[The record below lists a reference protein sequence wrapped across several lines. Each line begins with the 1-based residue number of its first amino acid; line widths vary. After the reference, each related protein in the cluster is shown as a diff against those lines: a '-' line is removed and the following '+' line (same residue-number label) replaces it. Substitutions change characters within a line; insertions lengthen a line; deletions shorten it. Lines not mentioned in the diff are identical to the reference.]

1 MSISNPEKFDYLK
14 VAAYDPTNT
23 KNHYMNVYPLTGCVD
38 QSTVHIKYSDNLDNN
53 IGFSVHDDG
62 SAGFKALGNKARIIA
77 GEQIFEISNFNTSV
91 SGIDSTSVSADQL
104 ANVNFKRVNQPRK
117 MVYTTSEGDK
127 KKENVSYLTLKQLL
141 NFFKHGVDMMG
152 FKFVVH
158 GWFPKRGIK
167 DVGHWN
173 GKELLT
179 KIKDTW
185 PGTVIIGWG
194 HEIHFYGFQK
204 TRGKNGELVNVRDID
219 TGQRFDNMYDT
230 KDINVD
236 SSITRM
242 CNAIEVKSATYQVKN
257 QTGGDDSDIVMQ
269 TRPYFANFLAVSEK
283 SIKNYGYYKADSI
296 LDNNFTNKAAAIAAA
311 REKMVTRPVV
321 SVKATVDHPGR
332 TEAQPIPGHKY
343 TVGVSNDDNVY
354 HVILR
359 GFDWYPFD
367 PMKGAILTLNSV
379 DPGILGNIRT
389 IVMHDLELSPTMTD
403 VKELTND
410 DSDDDGDDDDLSD
423 DDLSDDLDDDGDD
436 DDSDDDGD
444 DDDSDDGLDEVD
456 TDDTTDR
463 PDDAGNGDGTQPQN
477 GQQGSAQGF
486 FLPISDRGTN
496 AYISDHGNIGV
507 NKNNKKWMLRV
518 ADNDAMAQL
527 RDHKITPNDINQ
539 NHYVDRVM
547 MIDFDHGKWLHG
559 KNINL
564 NSSYQNSNFYFGHT
578 TLFGSGLI
586 ATQANQFT
594 FRANVP
600 NSDYQSDGT
609 MRHEVAYYDDN
620 GTGIFVDTRSG
631 VNPGHMARVNT
642 GPIYSTSRHELS
654 RLSTKKDVKKLD
666 EGKAINRIMQTDIGE
681 YRYNKEYDSEQN
693 YEASVIIDDVND
705 KPKWRTPNEF
715 KDKTGSYRNDSS
727 LLAYAVVVVKSLV
740 RNVSN
745 VFNKVKSLT
754 KRVNKLEAENQ
765 QLKQEIEDIKK
776 QLNN

>member
-1 MSISNPEKFDYLK
+1 MSISNPEEFDYLK

-23 KNHYMNVYPLTGCVD
+23 KNHYMNVYPLVGCVD
-38 QSTVHIKYSDNLDNN
+38 RSSVHIKYNDNSDYN
-53 IGFSVHDDG
+53 ISFSVHDDG

-91 SGIDSTSVSADQL
+91 SGIDSASVSADQL

-141 NFFKHGVDMMG
+141 NFFKHGIDMMG

-173 GKELLT
+173 GKQLLT
-179 KIKDTW
+179 KITDTW
-185 PGTVIIGWG
+185 PGTVIIGWS
-194 HEIHFYGFQK
+194 HEIHIYGFQK

-230 KDINVD
+230 KDIKVD
-236 SSITRM
+236 SSITQM

-257 QTGGDDSDIVMQ
+257 QTGGDDSDIVLQ

-283 SIKNYGYYKADSI
+283 SIKQYGCYKADSI

-311 REKMVTRPVV
+311 REKMVTRPVI
-321 SVKATVDHPGR
+321 SVKATVDHPGK
-332 TEAQPIPGHKY
+332 TEAQPIPGYKY

-367 PMKGAILTLNSV
+367 PQKGAILTLNSV
-379 DPGILGNIRT
+379 DPGILGNLRT
-389 IVMHDLELSPTMTD
+389 IVMHDLELSQTMTD
-403 VKELTND
+403 FKELTND
-410 DSDDDGDDDDLSD
+410 DSDNDSDDSDDLSD
-423 DDLSDDLDDDGDD
+423 DDLSDDLDDDSDD

-444 DDDSDDGLDEVD
+444 DDDSDDDGLDEED

-463 PDDAGNGDGTQPQN
+463 PDDNGNGDGTQPQN
-477 GQQGSAQGF
+477 GQQGSTQGF

-496 AYISDHGNIGV
+496 GYISDHANIVV

-518 ADNDAMAQL
+518 ADDDAMAQL
-527 RDHKITPNDINQ
+527 RDHKITPDSINK

-547 MIDFDHGKWLHG
+547 MIDYDHGKWLHG

-564 NSSYQNSNFYFGHT
+564 NSNYQNSNFYFGHT

-620 GTGIFVDTRSG
+620 GTGIFVDTRSR

-642 GPIYSTSRHELS
+642 GPLYATSTHNLS
-654 RLSTKKDVKKLD
+654 KLSTKENVKPLD
-666 EGKAINRIMQTDIGE
+666 ENKALNTIMDTDIAT
-681 YRYNKEYDSEQN
+681 YRYKKEYDDKQN
-693 YEASVIIDDVND
+693 SEASVIIDDVHDN
-705 KPKWRTPNEF
+705 PQWRTPEAF
-715 KDKTGSYRNDSS
+715 KDKTGSYRNDSA
-727 LLAYAVVVVKSLV
+727 LLAYTVKAVQALSHKVDKLTEE
-740 RNVSN
+740 
-745 VFNKVKSLT
+745 NK
-754 KRVNKLEAENQ
+754 KL
-765 QLKQEIEDIKK
+765 KK
-776 QLNN
+776 QLKSKS

>member
-1 MSISNPEKFDYLK
+1 MSISNPQKFDYLK
-14 VAAYDPTNT
+14 VAQYDPKNT
-23 KNHYMNVYPLTGCVD
+23 KNHYMNVYPLVDCVD
-38 QSTVHIKYSDNLDNN
+38 QVHIKYSDNSDYN
-53 IGFSVHDDG
+53 ISFSVHDDG

-91 SGIDSTSVSADQL
+91 SGIDSASVSADQL

-141 NFFKHGVDMMG
+141 NFFKHGIDMMG

-173 GKELLT
+173 GKQLLT
-179 KIKDTW
+179 KIIDTW
-185 PGTVIIGWG
+185 PGTVIIGWA

-204 TRGKNGELVNVRDID
+204 SRGKNGELVNVRDID
-219 TGQRFDNMYDT
+219 TGQRFDNMHDT
-230 KDINVD
+230 KDIKVER
-236 SSITRM
+236 SITQM

-257 QTGGDDSDIVMQ
+257 QTGGDDQDIVMQ

-283 SIKNYGYYKADSI
+283 SIKEYGYYMADSI

-321 SVKATVDHPGR
+321 SVTATVDHPGK
-332 TEAQPIPGHKY
+332 TEAQPIPGFKY
-343 TVGVSNDDNVY
+343 TVGVSNDNQVY

-367 PMKGAILTLNSV
+367 PMKGASLTLNSV

-436 DDSDDDGD
+436 DDSDDSDDDGD
-444 DDDSDDGLDEVD
+444 DEDSDDGLDEID

-463 PDDAGNGDGTQPQN
+463 PDDNGNGDGTQPQN

-496 AYISDHGNIGV
+496 AYISDHGNIVV
-507 NKNNKKWMLRV
+507 NKNNNKWLLRV
-518 ADNDAMAQL
+518 ADDDAMAQL
-527 RDHKITPNDINQ
+527 RDHKITPNSINQ

-547 MIDFDHGKWLHG
+547 MIDFNHGKWLHG

-564 NSSYQNSNFYFGHT
+564 NSNYQNSNFYFGHT

-620 GTGIFVDTRSG
+620 GTGIFVDTRHG
-631 VNPGHMARVNT
+631 VNPGSMARVNT
-642 GPIYSTSRHELS
+642 GPLYATSTHNLS
-654 RLSTKKDVKKLD
+654 KLSTKENVKPLD
-666 EGKAINRIMQTDIGE
+666 EDKALKTIMDTDIAT
-681 YRYNKEYDSEQN
+681 YRYKKEYDDKQN
-693 YEASVIIDDVND
+693 SEASVIIDDVHD
-705 KPKWRTPNEF
+705 KPQWKTPGVF
-715 KDKTGSYRNDSS
+715 KDKSGSYRNDSA
-727 LLAYAVVVVKSLV
+727 LLAYTVKAVQALSHKVDKLTEE
-740 RNVSN
+740 
-745 VFNKVKSLT
+745 NK
-754 KRVNKLEAENQ
+754 KL
-765 QLKQEIEDIKK
+765 KK
-776 QLNN
+776 QLNSKS

>member
-1 MSISNPEKFDYLK
+1 MSISNPESFDYLK
-14 VAAYDPTNT
+14 VAEYDPKNT
-23 KNHYMNVYPLTGCVD
+23 KNHYMNVYPLVGCVD
-38 QSTVHIKYSDNLDNN
+38 RSSVHIKYNDNSDYN
-53 IGFSVHDDG
+53 ISFSVHDDG
-62 SAGFKALGNKARIIA
+62 SAAFKALGNKARIIA

-91 SGIDSTSVSADQL
+91 SGIDSSSVSADQL

-117 MVYTTSEGDK
+117 MVYTTSEGHK

-141 NFFKHGVDMMG
+141 NFFKHGIDMMG

-230 KDINVD
+230 KDIKVER
-236 SSITRM
+236 SITQM

-283 SIKNYGYYKADSI
+283 SIKEYGYYMADSI

-321 SVKATVDHPGR
+321 SVTATVDHPGR
-332 TEAQPIPGHKY
+332 TEAQPIPGFKY

-359 GFDWYPFD
+359 GFDWYLFD
-367 PMKGAILTLNSV
+367 PMKGVSLTLNSV
-379 DPGILGNIRT
+379 DPGILGNLRT

-403 VKELTND
+403 FKELTND
-410 DSDDDGDDDDLSD
+410 DSGDDGDDSDDLSD
-423 DDLSDDLDDDGDD
+423 DDLDDDLD

-444 DDDSDDGLDEVD
+444 DDDSDDDGLDEEN

-463 PDDAGNGDGTQPQN
+463 PDDDGNGDGTQPQN

-496 AYISDHGNIGV
+496 AYISDHGNIVV
-507 NKNNKKWMLRV
+507 NKNNNKWLLRV
-518 ADNDAMAQL
+518 ADDDAMAQL
-527 RDHKITPNDINQ
+527 RDHKITPDSINQ
-539 NHYVDRVM
+539 NHYVDRLM
-547 MIDFDHGKWLHG
+547 MIDYNHGSWLHG
-559 KNINL
+559 KHKNL
-564 NSSYQNSNFYFGHT
+564 NSNYQNADFYFSHAGLT
-578 TLFGSGLI
+578 GSGMWW
-586 ATQANQFT
+586 TQAGQFT
-594 FRANVP
+594 FRAKVA
-600 NSDYQSDGT
+600 NSDYNEDGT
-609 MRHEVAYYDDN
+609 IHHVVDSYNDDGVGLYDDTKTN
-620 GTGIFVDTRSG
+620 GK
-631 VNPGHMARVNT
+631 NPGHLARVNM
-642 GPIYSTSRHELS
+642 GPLYATSTHKLS
-654 RLSTKKDVKKLD
+654 KLSTKENVKPLD
-666 EGKAINRIMQTDIGE
+666 ETKALNTIMNTDIAT
-681 YRYNKEYDSEQN
+681 YRYKKAYDEKQN
-693 YEASVIIDDVND
+693 PEASVIIDDVHDN
-705 KPKWRTPNEF
+705 PQWRTPDVF
-715 KDKTGSYRNDSS
+715 KDKSGSYRNDAA
-727 LLAYAVVVVKSLV
+727 LLAYTVKAVQALSHKID
-740 RNVSN
+740 
-745 VFNKVKSLT
+745 KLT
-754 KRVNKLEAENQ
+754 EENNKL
-765 QLKQEIEDIKK
+765 KK
-776 QLNN
+776 QLKSKS

>member
-1 MSISNPEKFDYLK
+1 MSISNPDSFDYLK

-23 KNHYMNVYPLTGCVD
+23 KNHYMNVYPLVGCVEN
-38 QSTVHIKYSDNLDNN
+38 VHIKYHDNSDYN
-53 IGFSVHDDG
+53 ISFSVHDDG

-91 SGIDSTSVSADQL
+91 AGIDSSSISADQL
-104 ANVNFKRVNQPRK
+104 VNVNFKRVNQPRK

-173 GKELLT
+173 GKQLLT
-179 KIKDTW
+179 KITDTW

-194 HEIHFYGFQK
+194 HEIHIYGFQK

-230 KDINVD
+230 KDIKVER
-236 SSITRM
+236 SITQM

-257 QTGGDDSDIVMQ
+257 QTGGDDQDIVMQ
-269 TRPYFANFLAVSEK
+269 TRPYFADFLAVSEK
-283 SIKNYGYYKADSI
+283 SIKTYGYYMADSI

-321 SVKATVDHPGR
+321 SVTATVDHPGR
-332 TEAQPIPGHKY
+332 TEAQPIPGFKY
-343 TVGVSNDDNVY
+343 TIGVSNDHNVY

-367 PMKGAILTLNSV
+367 PMKGASLTLNSV
-379 DPGILGNIRT
+379 DPGILGNLRT

-403 VKELTND
+403 FKELTND
-410 DSDDDGDDDDLSD
+410 GSDDDSDDSDDLSD
-423 DDLSDDLDDDGDD
+423 DDLSDDLDDDSDDDDSDDDDSDD
-436 DDSDDDGD
+436 DDSDDDG
-444 DDDSDDGLDEVD
+444 LDEED

-463 PDDAGNGDGTQPQN
+463 PDDDGNGDGTQPQN

-486 FLPISDRGTN
+486 FLPVSDRGTN
-496 AYISDHGNIGV
+496 AYISDHGNIVV
-507 NKNNKKWMLRV
+507 NKNNNKWLLRV

-527 RDHKITPNDINQ
+527 RDHKITPDSINQ

-547 MIDFDHGKWLHG
+547 MIDFNHGKWLHG

-564 NSSYQNSNFYFGHT
+564 NSNYQNSNFYFGHT

-620 GTGIFVDTRSG
+620 GTGIFVDTRSR

-642 GPIYSTSRHELS
+642 GPLYATSTHNLS
-654 RLSTKKDVKKLD
+654 KLSTKQDVKPLD
-666 EGKAINRIMQTDIGE
+666 EDKALKTIMDTDIAT
-681 YRYNKEYDSEQN
+681 YRYKKEYDDKQN
-693 YEASVIIDDVND
+693 PEASVIIDDVHD
-705 KPKWRTPNEF
+705 KPQWKTPDIF
-715 KDKTGSYRNDSS
+715 KDKSGSYRNDSA
-727 LLAYAVVVVKSLV
+727 LLAYTVKAVQALSH
-740 RNVSN
+740 
-745 VFNKVKSLT
+745 KVDKLT
-754 KRVNKLEAENQ
+754 EENNKL
-765 QLKQEIEDIKK
+765 KK
-776 QLNN
+776 QLKSKS

>member
-38 QSTVHIKYSDNLDNN
+38 RSNVHIKYSDNSDNN
-53 IGFSVHDDG
+53 ISFSVHDDG

-117 MVYTTSEGDK
+117 LVYTTSEGDK

-141 NFFKHGVDMMG
+141 NFFKHGIDMMG

-173 GKELLT
+173 GKQLLT
-179 KIKDTW
+179 KVIDTW

-236 SSITRM
+236 RSITQM

-367 PMKGAILTLNSV
+367 PMKGARLTLNSV

-389 IVMHDLELSPTMTD
+389 IFMHDLELSPTMTD

-423 DDLSDDLDDDGDD
+423 DDLSDDLDDDSDD

-496 AYISDHGNIGV
+496 AYISDHGNIVV

-527 RDHKITPNDINQ
+527 RDHKITPDSINQ
-539 NHYVDRVM
+539 NHYVDRLM
-547 MIDFDHGKWLHG
+547 MIDYDHGAWMHG
-559 KNINL
+559 KKTNL
-564 NSSYQNSNFYFGHT
+564 NSNYQNADFYFSHAGLT
-578 TLFGSGLI
+578 GSGMWW
-586 ATQANQFT
+586 TQAGQFT
-594 FRANVP
+594 FRAKVA
-600 NSDYQSDGT
+600 NSDYNDDGT
-609 MRHEVAYYDDN
+609 IHHVVDSYNDDGVGLYDDTKTNGKNPGHLARVNMGPLYATSTHKLSKLSTKENVKPLDETKAFNTIMDTDIATYRYKKEYDDN
-620 GTGIFVDTRSG
+620 
-631 VNPGHMARVNT
+631 
-642 GPIYSTSRHELS
+642 
-654 RLSTKKDVKKLD
+654 
-666 EGKAINRIMQTDIGE
+666 
-681 YRYNKEYDSEQN
+681 QN
-693 YEASVIIDDVND
+693 QEASVIIDDVHD
-705 KPKWRTPNEF
+705 KPQWKTPGVF
-715 KDKTGSYRNDSS
+715 KDKSGSYRNDSA
-727 LLAYAVVVVKSLV
+727 LLAYTVKAVQALSHKVDKLTEE
-740 RNVSN
+740 
-745 VFNKVKSLT
+745 NK
-754 KRVNKLEAENQ
+754 KL
-765 QLKQEIEDIKK
+765 KK
-776 QLNN
+776 QLESKS

>member
-14 VAAYDPTNT
+14 VAAYDPKNT
-23 KNHYMNVYPLTGCVD
+23 KNHYMKVYPLVDCVD
-38 QSTVHIKYSDNLDNN
+38 RSNVHIKYSDNLDYN
-53 IGFSVHDDG
+53 ISFSVHDDG

-91 SGIDSTSVSADQL
+91 SGIDSASVSADQL

-141 NFFKHGVDMMG
+141 NFFKHGIDMMG

-158 GWFPKRGIK
+158 GCFPKRGIK

-173 GKELLT
+173 GKQLLT
-179 KIKDTW
+179 KITDTW

-194 HEIHFYGFQK
+194 HEIHIYGFQK
-204 TRGKNGELVNVRDID
+204 SRGKNGELVNVRDID

-230 KDINVD
+230 KDIKVER
-236 SSITRM
+236 SITQM

-257 QTGGDDSDIVMQ
+257 KNGGDDSDIVMQ

-283 SIKNYGYYKADSI
+283 SIKEYGYYMADSI

-321 SVKATVDHPGR
+321 SVTATVDHPGK
-332 TEAQPIPGHKY
+332 TEAQPIPGYRY
-343 TVGVSNDDNVY
+343 TVGVSNDNNVY

-359 GFDWYPFD
+359 GFDWYPFN
-367 PMKGAILTLNSV
+367 PMKGASLTLNSV
-379 DPGILGNIRT
+379 DPGILGNLRT

-403 VKELTND
+403 FKELTND
-410 DSDDDGDDDDLSD
+410 DSGDDSDDSDDLSD
-423 DDLSDDLDDDGDD
+423 DDLSDDLDDDSDD

-496 AYISDHGNIGV
+496 AYISDHGNIIV
-507 NKNNKKWMLRV
+507 NKNNNKWLLRV

-547 MIDFDHGKWLHG
+547 MIDYDFGEWMHG
-559 KNINL
+559 KNKNL
-564 NSSYQNSNFYFGHT
+564 NSNYQNADFYFSHAGLT
-578 TLFGSGLI
+578 GSGMWW
-586 ATQANQFT
+586 TQAGQFT
-594 FRANVP
+594 FRAKVA
-600 NSDYQSDGT
+600 NSDYNDDGT
-609 MRHEVAYYDDN
+609 IHHDVDYYNDDGVGLYDDVKTN
-620 GTGIFVDTRSG
+620 GK
-631 VNPGHMARVNT
+631 NPGHLARVNM
-642 GPIYSTSRHELS
+642 GPLYATSTHKLS
-654 RLSTKKDVKKLD
+654 KLSTKENVKPLD
-666 EGKAINRIMQTDIGE
+666 ETKALNTIMDTDIAT
-681 YRYNKEYDSEQN
+681 YRYKKEYDDEQN
-693 YEASVIIDDVND
+693 PEASVIIDDVHDNPQW
-705 KPKWRTPNEF
+705 KTPGVF
-715 KDKTGSYRNDSS
+715 KDKSGSYRNDSA
-727 LLAYAVVVVKSLV
+727 LLAYTVKAVQALSHKVDKLTEE
-740 RNVSN
+740 
-745 VFNKVKSLT
+745 NK
-754 KRVNKLEAENQ
+754 KL
-765 QLKQEIEDIKK
+765 KK
-776 QLNN
+776 QLKSKS

>member
-1 MSISNPEKFDYLK
+1 MSISNPESFDYLK

-23 KNHYMNVYPLTGCVD
+23 KNHYMKVYPLTGCVD
-38 QSTVHIKYSDNLDNN
+38 RSSVHIKYNDNSDYN
-53 IGFSVHDDG
+53 ISFSVHDDG

-91 SGIDSTSVSADQL
+91 SGIDSASVSADQL

-141 NFFKHGVDMMG
+141 NFFKHGIDMMG

-173 GKELLT
+173 GKQLLT
-179 KIKDTW
+179 KITDTW
-185 PGTVIIGWG
+185 PGTVVIGWG

-230 KDINVD
+230 KDIKVER
-236 SSITRM
+236 SITQM

-269 TRPYFANFLAVSEK
+269 KRPYFPNFLAVSEK
-283 SIKNYGYYKADSI
+283 SIKQYGYYMADSI
-296 LDNNFTNKAAAIAAA
+296 LENNFTNKAAAIAAA

-321 SVKATVDHPGR
+321 SVTATVDHPGK
-332 TEAQPIPGHKY
+332 TEAQPVPGYKY
-343 TVGVSNDDNVY
+343 TIGVSNDYNVY

-367 PMKGAILTLNSV
+367 PMKGASLILNSV
-379 DPGILGNIRT
+379 DPGILGNLRT

-403 VKELTND
+403 FKELTND
-410 DSDDDGDDDDLSD
+410 NSDDDSDDSDDLSD
-423 DDLSDDLDDDGDD
+423 DDLSDDLDDDDSDDDDSDD
-436 DDSDDDGD
+436 DDSDDDG
-444 DDDSDDGLDEVD
+444 LDEED

-463 PDDAGNGDGTQPQN
+463 PDDNGNGDGTQPQN

-496 AYISDHGNIGV
+496 AYISDRGNIVV
-507 NKNNKKWMLRV
+507 NKNNNKWLLRV

-527 RDHKITPNDINQ
+527 RDHKITPDSINK

-547 MIDFDHGKWLHG
+547 MIDYDKGAWLHG
-559 KNINL
+559 KHKNL
-564 NSSYQNSNFYFGHT
+564 NSNYQNADFYFSHSGFT
-578 TLFGSGLI
+578 GSGM
-586 ATQANQFT
+586 AWTQAGQFT
-594 FRANVP
+594 FRAKVA
-600 NSDYQSDGT
+600 NSDYNDDGT
-609 MRHEVAYYDDN
+609 IHHVVDSYNDDGVGLYDDTKTN
-620 GTGIFVDTRSG
+620 GK
-631 VNPGHMARVNT
+631 NPGHLARVNM
-642 GPIYSTSRHELS
+642 GPLYATSTHKLS
-654 RLSTKKDVKKLD
+654 KLSTKENVKPLD
-666 EGKAINRIMQTDIGE
+666 ETKALNTIMDTDIAT
-681 YRYNKEYDSEQN
+681 YRYKKEYDDKQN
-693 YEASVIIDDVND
+693 PEASVIIDDVHDN
-705 KPKWRTPNEF
+705 PQWRTPDVF
-715 KDKTGSYRNDSS
+715 KDKSGSYRNDSA
-727 LLAYAVVVVKSLV
+727 LLAYTVKAVQALSH
-740 RNVSN
+740 
-745 VFNKVKSLT
+745 KVDKLT
-754 KRVNKLEAENQ
+754 EENNKL
-765 QLKQEIEDIKK
+765 KK
-776 QLNN
+776 QLKSKS

>member
-1 MSISNPEKFDYLK
+1 MSISNPREFDYLK

-23 KNHYMNVYPLTGCVD
+23 KNHYMNVYPLVGCVD
-38 QSTVHIKYSDNLDNN
+38 RSNVHIKYSDNLDNN
-53 IGFSVHDDG
+53 ISFSVHDDG

-117 MVYTTSEGDK
+117 MVYTTSTGDK

-173 GKELLT
+173 GKQLLT
-179 KIKDTW
+179 KITDTW

-194 HEIHFYGFQK
+194 HEIHIYGFQK
-204 TRGKNGELVNVRDID
+204 SRGKNGELVNVRDID
-219 TGQRFDNMYDT
+219 TGQRFDNLYDT
-230 KDINVD
+230 KDIKVER
-236 SSITRM
+236 SITQM

-257 QTGGDDSDIVMQ
+257 KNGGDDSDIVMQ

-283 SIKNYGYYKADSI
+283 SIKEYGYYMADSI

-321 SVKATVDHPGR
+321 SVTATVDHPGR
-332 TEAQPIPGHKY
+332 TEAQPIPGYRY
-343 TVGVSNDDNVY
+343 TVGVSNDNQVY

-367 PMKGAILTLNSV
+367 PQKGANLTLNSV
-379 DPGILGNIRT
+379 DPGILGNLRT

-403 VKELTND
+403 FKELTND
-410 DSDDDGDDDDLSD
+410 DSGDDSDDSDDLSD
-423 DDLSDDLDDDGDD
+423 DDLSDDLDDDSDD

-444 DDDSDDGLDEVD
+444 DDDSDDDGLDEED

-463 PDDAGNGDGTQPQN
+463 PDDNGDGDGTQPQN

-496 AYISDHGNIGV
+496 AYISDHGNIVV
-507 NKNNKKWMLRV
+507 NKNNNKWLLRV
-518 ADNDAMAQL
+518 ADDDAMAQL
-527 RDHKITPNDINQ
+527 RDHKITPDSINQ

-547 MIDFDHGKWLHG
+547 MIDFNHGRWLHG

-564 NSSYQNSNFYFGHT
+564 NSNYQNSNFYFGHT

-609 MRHEVAYYDDN
+609 MRHEVAYYNDD

-642 GPIYSTSRHELS
+642 GPLYATSTHNLS
-654 RLSTKKDVKKLD
+654 KLSTKQDVKPLD
-666 EGKAINRIMQTDIGE
+666 EDKALKTIMNTDIAT
-681 YRYNKEYDSEQN
+681 YRYKKEYDDKQN
-693 YEASVIIDDVND
+693 SEASVIIDDVHD
-705 KPKWRTPNEF
+705 KPQWKTPGVF
-715 KDKTGSYRNDSS
+715 KDKSGSYRNDSA
-727 LLAYAVVVVKSLV
+727 LLAYTVKAVQALSHKVDKLV
-740 RNVSN
+740 EE
-745 VFNKVKSLT
+745 NK
-754 KRVNKLEAENQ
+754 
-765 QLKQEIEDIKK
+765 QLKK
-776 QLNN
+776 QLKSKH

>member
-38 QSTVHIKYSDNLDNN
+38 RSNVHIKYSDNSDNN
-53 IGFSVHDDG
+53 ISFSVHDDG

-141 NFFKHGVDMMG
+141 NFFKHGIDMMG

-204 TRGKNGELVNVRDID
+204 SRGKNGELVNVRDID

-230 KDINVD
+230 KDIKVER
-236 SSITRM
+236 SITQM

-257 QTGGDDSDIVMQ
+257 QTGGDDNDIVMQ

-283 SIKNYGYYKADSI
+283 SIKEYGYYMADSI

-321 SVKATVDHPGR
+321 SVTATVDHPGK
-332 TEAQPIPGHKY
+332 TEEQPMPGFKY
-343 TVGVSNDDNVY
+343 TVGVSNDNQVY

-367 PMKGAILTLNSV
+367 PMKGARLTLNSV
-379 DPGILGNIRT
+379 DPGILGNLRT

-403 VKELTND
+403 FKELTND

-423 DDLSDDLDDDGDD
+423 DDLDDDLDD

-463 PDDAGNGDGTQPQN
+463 PDDAGNGDGTQPMN

-486 FLPISDRGTN
+486 FLPISDRATN
-496 AYISDHGNIGV
+496 AYISDHGNIVV
-507 NKNNKKWMLRV
+507 NKHNNKWLLRV
-518 ADNDAMAQL
+518 ADDDAMAQL
-527 RDHKITPNDINQ
+527 RDHKITPDSINQ
-539 NHYVDRVM
+539 NHYVDRLM
-547 MIDFDHGKWLHG
+547 MIDYDHGAWMHG
-559 KNINL
+559 KKTNL
-564 NSSYQNSNFYFGHT
+564 NSNYQNADFYFSHAGLT
-578 TLFGSGLI
+578 GSGMWW
-586 ATQANQFT
+586 TQAGQFT
-594 FRANVP
+594 FRAKVA
-600 NSDYQSDGT
+600 NSDYNDDGT
-609 MRHEVAYYDDN
+609 IHHVVDSYNDDGVGLYDDTKTNGKNPGHLARVNMGPLYATSTHKLSKLSTKQDVKPLDETKALNTIMNTDIATYRYKKEYDDN
-620 GTGIFVDTRSG
+620 
-631 VNPGHMARVNT
+631 
-642 GPIYSTSRHELS
+642 
-654 RLSTKKDVKKLD
+654 
-666 EGKAINRIMQTDIGE
+666 
-681 YRYNKEYDSEQN
+681 QN
-693 YEASVIIDDVND
+693 QEASVIIDDVHD
-705 KPKWRTPNEF
+705 KPQWKTPGVF
-715 KDKTGSYRNDSS
+715 KDKSGSYRNDSA
-727 LLAYAVVVVKSLV
+727 LLAYTVKAVQALSH
-740 RNVSN
+740 
-745 VFNKVKSLT
+745 KVDKLT
-754 KRVNKLEAENQ
+754 EENNKL
-765 QLKQEIEDIKK
+765 KK
-776 QLNN
+776 QLKSKS

>member
-1 MSISNPEKFDYLK
+1 MSISNPEEFDYLK
-14 VAAYDPTNT
+14 VAEYDPTNT
-23 KNHYMNVYPLTGCVD
+23 KNHYMNVYPLTSCVD
-38 QSTVHIKYSDNLDNN
+38 RSSVHIKYNDNSDYN
-53 IGFSVHDDG
+53 ISFSVHDDG

-91 SGIDSTSVSADQL
+91 SGIDSSSVSADQL

-141 NFFKHGVDMMG
+141 NFFKHGIDMMG

-173 GKELLT
+173 GKQLLT
-179 KIKDTW
+179 KITDTW
-185 PGTVIIGWG
+185 PGTVIIGWS

-230 KDINVD
+230 KDIKVER
-236 SSITRM
+236 SITQM

-283 SIKNYGYYKADSI
+283 SIKEYGYYMADSI

-321 SVKATVDHPGR
+321 SVTATVDHPGK
-332 TEAQPIPGHKY
+332 TEAQPIPGFKY
-343 TVGVSNDDNVY
+343 TVGVSNDNQVY

-359 GFDWYPFD
+359 GFDWYPFN
-367 PMKGAILTLNSV
+367 PLKGASLTLNSV
-379 DPGILGNIRT
+379 DPGILGNLRT

-403 VKELTND
+403 FKELTND
-410 DSDDDGDDDDLSD
+410 DSDNDSEDSDDLSD

-444 DDDSDDGLDEVD
+444 DDDGLDEVD

-463 PDDAGNGDGTQPQN
+463 PDDDGNGDGTQPIN

-496 AYISDHGNIGV
+496 AYISDHGNIVV
-507 NKNNKKWMLRV
+507 NKNNNKWLLRV
-518 ADNDAMAQL
+518 ADDDAMAQL
-527 RDHKITPNDINQ
+527 RDHKITPDSINQ
-539 NHYVDRVM
+539 NHYVDRLM
-547 MIDFDHGKWLHG
+547 MIDYNHGSWMHGKHT
-559 KNINL
+559 NL
-564 NSSYQNSNFYFGHT
+564 NSNYQNADFYFSHAGLT
-578 TLFGSGLI
+578 GSGMWW
-586 ATQANQFT
+586 TQAGQFT
-594 FRANVP
+594 FRAKVA
-600 NSDYQSDGT
+600 NSDYNDDGT
-609 MRHEVAYYDDN
+609 IHHVVDSYNDDGVGLYDDTKTN
-620 GTGIFVDTRSG
+620 GK
-631 VNPGHMARVNT
+631 NPGHLARVNM
-642 GPIYSTSRHELS
+642 GPLYATSTHKLS
-654 RLSTKKDVKKLD
+654 KLSTKQDVKPLD
-666 EGKAINRIMQTDIGE
+666 ETKALNTIMDTDIAT
-681 YRYNKEYDSEQN
+681 YRYKKEYDDKQN
-693 YEASVIIDDVND
+693 QEASVIIDDVHD
-705 KPKWRTPNEF
+705 KPQWKTPDIF
-715 KDKTGSYRNDSS
+715 KDKSGSYRNDAA
-727 LLAYAVVVVKSLV
+727 LLAYTVKAVQALSHKVDKLV
-740 RNVSN
+740 EE
-745 VFNKVKSLT
+745 NK
-754 KRVNKLEAENQ
+754 
-765 QLKQEIEDIKK
+765 QLKK
-776 QLNN
+776 QLKNKS

>member
-38 QSTVHIKYSDNLDNN
+38 RSNVHIKYSDNSDNN
-53 IGFSVHDDG
+53 ISFSVHDDG

-117 MVYTTSEGDK
+117 LVYTTSEGDK

-141 NFFKHGVDMMG
+141 NFFKHGIDMMG

-204 TRGKNGELVNVRDID
+204 SRGKNGELVNVRDID

-230 KDINVD
+230 KDIKVER
-236 SSITRM
+236 SITQM

-257 QTGGDDSDIVMQ
+257 QTGGDDNDIVMQ

-283 SIKNYGYYKADSI
+283 SIKEYGYYMADSI

-321 SVKATVDHPGR
+321 SVTATVDHPGK
-332 TEAQPIPGHKY
+332 TEEQPMPGFKY
-343 TVGVSNDDNVY
+343 TVGVSNDNQVY

-367 PMKGAILTLNSV
+367 PMKGARLTLNSV
-379 DPGILGNIRT
+379 DPGILGNLRT

-403 VKELTND
+403 FKELTND

-423 DDLSDDLDDDGDD
+423 DDLDDDLDD

-463 PDDAGNGDGTQPQN
+463 PDDAGNGDGTQPMN

-486 FLPISDRGTN
+486 FLPISDRATN
-496 AYISDHGNIGV
+496 AYISDHGNIVV
-507 NKNNKKWMLRV
+507 NKHNNKWLLRV
-518 ADNDAMAQL
+518 ADDDAMAQL
-527 RDHKITPNDINQ
+527 RDHKITPDSINQ
-539 NHYVDRVM
+539 NHYVDRLM
-547 MIDFDHGKWLHG
+547 MIDYDHGAWMHG
-559 KNINL
+559 KKTNL
-564 NSSYQNSNFYFGHT
+564 NSNYQNADFYFSHAGLT
-578 TLFGSGLI
+578 GSGMWW
-586 ATQANQFT
+586 TQAGQFT
-594 FRANVP
+594 FRAKVA
-600 NSDYQSDGT
+600 NSDYNDDGT
-609 MRHEVAYYDDN
+609 IHHVVDSYNDDGVGLYDDTKTNGKNPGHLARVNMGPLYATSTHKLSKLSTKQDVKPLDETKALNTIMNTDIATYRYKKEYDDN
-620 GTGIFVDTRSG
+620 
-631 VNPGHMARVNT
+631 
-642 GPIYSTSRHELS
+642 
-654 RLSTKKDVKKLD
+654 
-666 EGKAINRIMQTDIGE
+666 
-681 YRYNKEYDSEQN
+681 QN
-693 YEASVIIDDVND
+693 QEASVIIDDVHD
-705 KPKWRTPNEF
+705 KPQWKTPGVF
-715 KDKTGSYRNDSS
+715 KDKSGSYRNDSA
-727 LLAYAVVVVKSLV
+727 LLAYTVKAVQALSH
-740 RNVSN
+740 
-745 VFNKVKSLT
+745 KVDKLT
-754 KRVNKLEAENQ
+754 EENNKL
-765 QLKQEIEDIKK
+765 KK
-776 QLNN
+776 QLKSKS

>member
-1 MSISNPEKFDYLK
+1 
-14 VAAYDPTNT
+14 
-23 KNHYMNVYPLTGCVD
+23 MNVYPLVGCVD
-38 QSTVHIKYSDNLDNN
+38 RSSVHIKYNDNSDYN
-53 IGFSVHDDG
+53 ISFSVHDDG

-91 SGIDSTSVSADQL
+91 SGIDSASVSADQL

-141 NFFKHGVDMMG
+141 NFFKHGIDMMG

-173 GKELLT
+173 GKQLLT
-179 KIKDTW
+179 KVIDTW

-311 REKMVTRPVV
+311 REKMVTSPVV
-321 SVKATVDHPGR
+321 SVTATVDHPGK
-332 TEAQPIPGHKY
+332 TEAQPTPGFKY

-496 AYISDHGNIGV
+496 AYISDHGNIVV
-507 NKNNKKWMLRV
+507 NKHNNKCILRV
-518 ADNDAMAQL
+518 ADDDAMAQL
-527 RDHKITPNDINQ
+527 RDHKITPDSINQ

-547 MIDFDHGKWLHG
+547 MIDFNHGKWLHG
-559 KNINL
+559 KNKNL
-564 NSSYQNSNFYFGHT
+564 NSSYQNADFYFSHSGFT
-578 TLFGSGLI
+578 GSGM
-586 ATQANQFT
+586 AWTQAGQFT
-594 FRANVP
+594 FRAKVA
-600 NSDYQSDGT
+600 NSDYNDDGT
-609 MRHEVAYYDDN
+609 IHHDVDYYNDDGVGLYDDTKTNGKNPGHLARVNMGPLYATSTHKLSKLSTKENVKPLDETKALNTIMDTDIATYRYKKEYDDN
-620 GTGIFVDTRSG
+620 Q
-631 VNPGHMARVNT
+631 NP
-642 GPIYSTSRHELS
+642 
-654 RLSTKKDVKKLD
+654 
-666 EGKAINRIMQTDIGE
+666 
-681 YRYNKEYDSEQN
+681 
-693 YEASVIIDDVND
+693 EASVIIDDVHD
-705 KPKWRTPNEF
+705 KPQWKTPGVF
-715 KDKTGSYRNDSS
+715 KDKSGSYRNDSA
-727 LLAYAVVVVKSLV
+727 LLAYTVKAVQALSH
-740 RNVSN
+740 
-745 VFNKVKSLT
+745 KVDKLT
-754 KRVNKLEAENQ
+754 EENNKL
-765 QLKQEIEDIKK
+765 KK
-776 QLNN
+776 QLKSKS

>member
-23 KNHYMNVYPLTGCVD
+23 KNHYMNVYPLVGCVD
-38 QSTVHIKYSDNLDNN
+38 RSSVHIKYNDNSDYN
-53 IGFSVHDDG
+53 ISFSVHDDG

-91 SGIDSTSVSADQL
+91 SGIDSASVSADQL

-141 NFFKHGVDMMG
+141 NFFKHGIDMMG

-173 GKELLT
+173 GKQLLT
-179 KIKDTW
+179 KVIDTW

-311 REKMVTRPVV
+311 REKMVTSPVV
-321 SVKATVDHPGR
+321 SVTATVDHPGK
-332 TEAQPIPGHKY
+332 TEAQPTPGFKY

-410 DSDDDGDDDDLSD
+410 DSDDDGDDDD
-423 DDLSDDLDDDGDD
+423 
-436 DDSDDDGD
+436 
-444 DDDSDDGLDEVD
+444 SDDGLDEVD

-496 AYISDHGNIGV
+496 AYISDHGNIVV
-507 NKNNKKWMLRV
+507 NKHNNKWLLRV
-518 ADNDAMAQL
+518 ADDDAMAQL
-527 RDHKITPNDINQ
+527 RDHKITPDSINQ

-547 MIDFDHGKWLHG
+547 MIDFNHGKWLHG
-559 KNINL
+559 KNKNL
-564 NSSYQNSNFYFGHT
+564 NSSYQNADFYFSHSGFT
-578 TLFGSGLI
+578 GSGM
-586 ATQANQFT
+586 AWTQAGQFT
-594 FRANVP
+594 FRAKVA
-600 NSDYQSDGT
+600 NSDYNDDGT
-609 MRHEVAYYDDN
+609 IHHDVDYYNDDGVGLYDDTKTNGKNPGHLARVNMGPLYATSTHKLSKLSTKENVKPLDETKALNTIMDTDIATYRYKKEYDDN
-620 GTGIFVDTRSG
+620 Q
-631 VNPGHMARVNT
+631 NP
-642 GPIYSTSRHELS
+642 
-654 RLSTKKDVKKLD
+654 
-666 EGKAINRIMQTDIGE
+666 
-681 YRYNKEYDSEQN
+681 
-693 YEASVIIDDVND
+693 EASVIIDDVHD
-705 KPKWRTPNEF
+705 KPQWKTPGVF
-715 KDKTGSYRNDSS
+715 KDKSGSYRNDSA
-727 LLAYAVVVVKSLV
+727 LLAYTVKAVQALSH
-740 RNVSN
+740 
-745 VFNKVKSLT
+745 KVDKLT
-754 KRVNKLEAENQ
+754 EENNKL
-765 QLKQEIEDIKK
+765 KK
-776 QLNN
+776 QLKSKS

>member
-1 MSISNPEKFDYLK
+1 MSISNPESFDYLK

-23 KNHYMNVYPLTGCVD
+23 KNHYMNVYPLVGCVD
-38 QSTVHIKYSDNLDNN
+38 RSSVHIKYNDNSDYN
-53 IGFSVHDDG
+53 ISFSVHDDG

-91 SGIDSTSVSADQL
+91 SGIDSASVSADQL

-141 NFFKHGVDMMG
+141 NFFKHGIDMMG
-152 FKFVVH
+152 FKFVAH

-173 GKELLT
+173 GKQLLT
-179 KIKDTW
+179 KITDTW

-230 KDINVD
+230 KDIKVER
-236 SSITRM
+236 SITQM

-257 QTGGDDSDIVMQ
+257 QTGGDDQDIVMQ

-283 SIKNYGYYKADSI
+283 SIKAYGYYMADSI

-321 SVKATVDHPGR
+321 SVTATVDHPGK
-332 TEAQPIPGHKY
+332 TEAQPVPGYKY
-343 TVGVSNDDNVY
+343 TIGVSNDDNVY

-367 PMKGAILTLNSV
+367 STKGASLTLNSV
-379 DPGILGNIRT
+379 DPGILGNLRT

-403 VKELTND
+403 FKELTND
-410 DSDDDGDDDDLSD
+410 GSGDDSDDSDDLSD
-423 DDLSDDLDDDGDD
+423 ADLSDDLDD

-444 DDDSDDGLDEVD
+444 DDSDDDGLDEED

-463 PDDAGNGDGTQPQN
+463 PDDDGNGDGTQPQN
-477 GQQGSAQGF
+477 GQQGSPQGF

-496 AYISDHGNIGV
+496 AYISDHGNIVV
-507 NKNNKKWMLRV
+507 NKNNNKWLLRV

-539 NHYVDRVM
+539 NHYVDRLM
-547 MIDFDHGKWLHG
+547 MIDYDKGAWMHGKH
-559 KNINL
+559 KNL
-564 NSSYQNSNFYFGHT
+564 NSNYQNADFYFSHAGLT
-578 TLFGSGLI
+578 GSGMWW
-586 ATQANQFT
+586 TQAGQFT
-594 FRANVP
+594 FRAKVA
-600 NSDYQSDGT
+600 NSDYNDDGT
-609 MRHEVAYYDDN
+609 IHHVVDSYNNDGVGLYDDTKTN
-620 GTGIFVDTRSG
+620 GK
-631 VNPGHMARVNT
+631 NPGHLARVNM
-642 GPIYSTSRHELS
+642 GPLYATSTHKLS
-654 RLSTKKDVKKLD
+654 KLSTKENVKPLD
-666 EGKAINRIMQTDIGE
+666 EDKALKTIINTDIAT
-681 YRYNKEYDSEQN
+681 YHYKKEYDDKQN
-693 YEASVIIDDVND
+693 QEASVIIDDVHDNPQW
-705 KPKWRTPNEF
+705 KTPEAF
-715 KDKTGSYRNDSS
+715 KDETGSYRNDSA
-727 LLAYAVVVVKSLV
+727 LLAYTVKAVQALSHKID
-740 RNVSN
+740 
-745 VFNKVKSLT
+745 KLT
-754 KRVNKLEAENQ
+754 E
-765 QLKQEIEDIKK
+765 
-776 QLNN
+776 

>member
-1 MSISNPEKFDYLK
+1 
-14 VAAYDPTNT
+14 
-23 KNHYMNVYPLTGCVD
+23 
-38 QSTVHIKYSDNLDNN
+38 
-53 IGFSVHDDG
+53 
-62 SAGFKALGNKARIIA
+62 
-77 GEQIFEISNFNTSV
+77 
-91 SGIDSTSVSADQL
+91 
-104 ANVNFKRVNQPRK
+104 
-117 MVYTTSEGDK
+117 
-127 KKENVSYLTLKQLL
+127 
-141 NFFKHGVDMMG
+141 
-152 FKFVVH
+152 
-158 GWFPKRGIK
+158 
-167 DVGHWN
+167 
-173 GKELLT
+173 
-179 KIKDTW
+179 
-185 PGTVIIGWG
+185 
-194 HEIHFYGFQK
+194 
-204 TRGKNGELVNVRDID
+204 
-219 TGQRFDNMYDT
+219 MYDT

-311 REKMVTRPVV
+311 REKMVTSPVV
-321 SVKATVDHPGR
+321 SVTATVDHPGK
-332 TEAQPIPGHKY
+332 TEAQPTPGFKY

-496 AYISDHGNIGV
+496 AYISDHGNIVV
-507 NKNNKKWMLRV
+507 NKHNNKWLLRV
-518 ADNDAMAQL
+518 ADDDAMAQL
-527 RDHKITPNDINQ
+527 RDHKITPDSINQ

-547 MIDFDHGKWLHG
+547 MIDFNHGKWLHG
-559 KNINL
+559 KNKNL
-564 NSSYQNSNFYFGHT
+564 NSSYQNADFYFSHSGFT
-578 TLFGSGLI
+578 GSGM
-586 ATQANQFT
+586 AWTQAGQFT
-594 FRANVP
+594 FRAKVA
-600 NSDYQSDGT
+600 NSDYNDDGT
-609 MRHEVAYYDDN
+609 IHHDVDYYNDDGVGLYDDTKTNGKNPGHLARVNMGPLYATSTHKLSKLSTKENVKPLDETKALNTIMDTDIATYRYKKEYDDN
-620 GTGIFVDTRSG
+620 Q
-631 VNPGHMARVNT
+631 NP
-642 GPIYSTSRHELS
+642 
-654 RLSTKKDVKKLD
+654 
-666 EGKAINRIMQTDIGE
+666 
-681 YRYNKEYDSEQN
+681 
-693 YEASVIIDDVND
+693 EASVIIDDVHD
-705 KPKWRTPNEF
+705 KPQWKTPGVF
-715 KDKTGSYRNDSS
+715 KDKSGSYRNDSA
-727 LLAYAVVVVKSLV
+727 LLAYTVKAVQALSH
-740 RNVSN
+740 
-745 VFNKVKSLT
+745 KVDKLT
-754 KRVNKLEAENQ
+754 EENNKL
-765 QLKQEIEDIKK
+765 KK
-776 QLNN
+776 QLKSKS

>member
-1 MSISNPEKFDYLK
+1 MIYFKQFPFSYLK
-14 VAAYDPTNT
+14 VIEFDPTVALKENNY
-23 KNHYMNVYPLTGCVD
+23 KHVFSLTCVIK
-38 QSTVHIKYSDNLDNN
+38 SSVHIQYADNSNYTISFDIFN
-53 IGFSVHDDG
+53 DG
-62 SAGFKALGNKARIIA
+62 SRGFKAIRAGSIIQA
-77 GEQIFEISNFNTSV
+77 
-91 SGIDSTSVSADQL
+91 ADQL
-104 ANVNFKRVNQPRK
+104 FVIQTITKKYNGAATATVTASQVVNAWIDRLQQNKPLLTTLNDDDSDSDNGSSLADDSNKIAHVNL
-117 MVYTTSEGDK
+117 D
-127 KKENVSYLTLKQLL
+127 QLL
-141 NFFKHGVDMMG
+141 DWFQDGINLYMGAKWMHFNFHVC
-152 FKFVVH
+152 
-158 GWFPKRGIK
+158 GWFPVRPIK
-167 DVGHWN
+167 NPKHWS
-173 GKELLT
+173 GKQLFT
-179 KIKDTW
+179 QITQAW
-185 PGTVIIGWG
+185 PGTVIIGM
-194 HEIHFYGFQK
+194 GFDIYIFGYKQY
-204 TRGKNGELVNVRDID
+204 RDKNGDLVNVLNNW
-219 TGQRFDNMYDT
+219 TGQRFDAMANA
-230 KDINVD
+230 KNVEVTTD
-236 SSITRM
+236 MSRM
-242 CNAIEVKSATYQVKN
+242 CNAIEVKSATYSRQSSDTDDGEDDGEEFVN
-257 QTGGDDSDIVMQ
+257 QNV
-269 TRPYFANFLAVSEK
+269 PYFKNFVASSER
-283 SIKNYGYYKADSI
+283 SIQKYGLYASPDV
-296 LDNNFTNKAAAIAAA
+296 LDNGFTNRAAALQAA
-311 REKMVTRPVV
+311 REKMVLEPVV
-321 SVKATVDHPGR
+321 SVTAEIDHPGT
-332 TEAQPIPGHKY
+332 TELCPSPGDVY
-343 TVGVSNDDNVY
+343 TIGISNEHTVY
-354 HVILR
+354 HVVVR
-359 GFDWYPFD
+359 GYDWYPMD
-367 PMKGAILTLNSV
+367 SAKGCKLTLNNV
-379 DPGILGNIRT
+379 DPGIIKNLKET
-389 IVMHDLELSPTMTD
+389 IIHDAELSPTI
-403 VKELTND
+403 TNFKM
-410 DSDDDGDDDDLSD
+410 LSD
-423 DDLSDDLDDDGDD
+423 DDSSDDGDTDDDGSDTEQGD
-436 DDSDDDGD
+436 TGLEQVDSDKG
-444 DDDSDDGLDEVD
+444 
-456 TDDTTDR
+456 TDR
-463 PDDAGNGDGTQPQN
+463 PDDDNKSSTQTLP
-477 GQQGSAQGF
+477 SVKAH
-486 FLPISDRGTN
+486 LPIYSVGPQAGVT
-496 AYISDHGNIGV
+496 YKGNIVV
-507 NKNNKKWMLRV
+507 NKNNKQWMVRQAISDDDMNALKSG
-518 ADNDAMAQL
+518 
-527 RDHKITPNDINQ
+527 KIKPEDLAKK
-539 NHYVDRVM
+539 HMMDRIF

>member
-1 MSISNPEKFDYLK
+1 MSISNPEQFDYLK

-23 KNHYMNVYPLTGCVD
+23 KNHYMNVYPLVGCVD
-38 QSTVHIKYSDNLDNN
+38 RSSVHIKYNDNSDYN
-53 IGFSVHDDG
+53 ISFSVHDDG

-91 SGIDSTSVSADQL
+91 SGIDSASISADQL

-141 NFFKHGVDMMG
+141 NFFKHGIDMMG

-173 GKELLT
+173 GKQLLT
-179 KIKDTW
+179 KIIDTW
-185 PGTVIIGWG
+185 PGTVIIGWS

-230 KDINVD
+230 KDIKVER
-236 SSITRM
+236 SITQM

-257 QTGGDDSDIVMQ
+257 QSGGDDSDIVMQ

-283 SIKNYGYYKADSI
+283 SIKEYGYYMADSI

-321 SVKATVDHPGR
+321 SVTATVDHPGK
-332 TEAQPIPGHKY
+332 TEAQPIPGYKY
-343 TVGVSNDDNVY
+343 TVGVSNDYNVY

-367 PMKGAILTLNSV
+367 PQKGASLTLNSV
-379 DPGILGNIRT
+379 DPGILGNLRT

-403 VKELTND
+403 FKELTND
-410 DSDDDGDDDDLSD
+410 DSGDDSDDSDDLSD
-423 DDLSDDLDDDGDD
+423 DDLSDDSDD

-496 AYISDHGNIGV
+496 AYISDHGNIIV
-507 NKNNKKWMLRV
+507 NKNNNKWLLRV
-518 ADNDAMAQL
+518 ADDDSMAQL
-527 RDHKITPNDINQ
+527 RDHKIAPDSINQ

-547 MIDFDHGKWLHG
+547 MIDYDQGEWKHGKY
-559 KNINL
+559 KNL
-564 NSSYQNSNFYFGHT
+564 NSNYQSADFYFSH
-578 TLFGSGLI
+578 SGFTQSGM
-586 ATQANQFT
+586 AWTQAGQFT
-594 FRANVP
+594 FRAKVP
-600 NSDYQSDGT
+600 NSDYNNDGT
-609 MRHEVAYYDDN
+609 IHHDVDYYNDDGVGLYDDVKTN
-620 GTGIFVDTRSG
+620 GK
-631 VNPGHMARVNT
+631 NPGHLARVNM
-642 GPIYSTSRHELS
+642 GPLYATSTHKLS
-654 RLSTKKDVKKLD
+654 KLSTKQDVKPLD
-666 EGKAINRIMQTDIGE
+666 ETKALNTIMDTDIAT
-681 YRYNKEYDSEQN
+681 YRYKKEYDDEQN
-693 YEASVIIDDVND
+693 PEASVIIDDVHD
-705 KPKWRTPNEF
+705 KPQWKTPEVF
-715 KDKTGSYRNDSS
+715 KDKSGSYRNDSA
-727 LLAYAVVVVKSLV
+727 LLAYTVKAVQALSH
-740 RNVSN
+740 
-745 VFNKVKSLT
+745 KVDKLT
-754 KRVNKLEAENQ
+754 EENNKL
-765 QLKQEIEDIKK
+765 KK
-776 QLNN
+776 QLKSKS

>member
-23 KNHYMNVYPLTGCVD
+23 KNHYMNVYPLVGCVD
-38 QSTVHIKYSDNLDNN
+38 RSNVHIKYSDNSDNN
-53 IGFSVHDDG
+53 ISFSVHDDG

-141 NFFKHGVDMMG
+141 NFFKHGIDMMG

-204 TRGKNGELVNVRDID
+204 SRGKNGELVNVRDID

-230 KDINVD
+230 KDIKVER
-236 SSITRM
+236 SITQM

-257 QTGGDDSDIVMQ
+257 QTGGDDNDIVMQ
-269 TRPYFANFLAVSEK
+269 TRPYFANFIAVSEK
-283 SIKNYGYYKADSI
+283 SIKEYGYYMADSI

-321 SVKATVDHPGR
+321 SVTATVDHPGK
-332 TEAQPIPGHKY
+332 TEEQPMPGFKY
-343 TVGVSNDDNVY
+343 TVGVSNDNQVY

-367 PMKGAILTLNSV
+367 PMKGARLTLNSV
-379 DPGILGNIRT
+379 DPGILGNLRT

-403 VKELTND
+403 FKELTND

-423 DDLSDDLDDDGDD
+423 DDLDDDLDD

-463 PDDAGNGDGTQPQN
+463 PDDAGNGDGTQPMN

-486 FLPISDRGTN
+486 FLPISDRATN
-496 AYISDHGNIGV
+496 AYISDHGNIVV
-507 NKNNKKWMLRV
+507 NKHNNKWLLRV
-518 ADNDAMAQL
+518 ADDDAMAQL
-527 RDHKITPNDINQ
+527 RDHKITPDSINQ
-539 NHYVDRVM
+539 NHYVDRLM
-547 MIDFDHGKWLHG
+547 MIDYDHGAWMHG
-559 KNINL
+559 KKTNL
-564 NSSYQNSNFYFGHT
+564 NSNYQNADFYFSHAGLT
-578 TLFGSGLI
+578 GSGMWW
-586 ATQANQFT
+586 TQAGQFT
-594 FRANVP
+594 FRAKVA
-600 NSDYQSDGT
+600 NSDYNDDGT
-609 MRHEVAYYDDN
+609 IHHVVDSYNDDGVGLYDDTKTNGKNPGHLARVNMGPLYATSTHKLSKLSTKQDVKPLDETKALNTIMNTDIATYRYKKEYDDN
-620 GTGIFVDTRSG
+620 
-631 VNPGHMARVNT
+631 
-642 GPIYSTSRHELS
+642 
-654 RLSTKKDVKKLD
+654 
-666 EGKAINRIMQTDIGE
+666 
-681 YRYNKEYDSEQN
+681 QN
-693 YEASVIIDDVND
+693 QEASVIIDDVHD
-705 KPKWRTPNEF
+705 KPQWKTPGVF
-715 KDKTGSYRNDSS
+715 KDKSGSYRNDSA
-727 LLAYAVVVVKSLV
+727 LLAYTVKAVQALSH
-740 RNVSN
+740 
-745 VFNKVKSLT
+745 KVDKLT
-754 KRVNKLEAENQ
+754 EENNKL
-765 QLKQEIEDIKK
+765 KK
-776 QLNN
+776 QLKSKS

>member
-1 MSISNPEKFDYLK
+1 MSISNPQKFDYLK
-14 VAAYDPTNT
+14 VAQYDPKNT
-23 KNHYMNVYPLTGCVD
+23 KNHYMNVYPLVDCVD
-38 QSTVHIKYSDNLDNN
+38 QVHIKYSDNSDYN
-53 IGFSVHDDG
+53 ISFSVHDDG

-91 SGIDSTSVSADQL
+91 NGIDSASVSADQL

-141 NFFKHGVDMMG
+141 NFFKHGIDMMG

-173 GKELLT
+173 GKQLLT
-179 KIKDTW
+179 KIIDTW

-194 HEIHFYGFQK
+194 HELHFYGFQK

-230 KDINVD
+230 KDIKVER
-236 SSITRM
+236 SITQM

-269 TRPYFANFLAVSEK
+269 TRPYFPNFLAVSEK
-283 SIKNYGYYKADSI
+283 SIKEYGYYMADSI

-321 SVKATVDHPGR
+321 SVTATVDHPGK
-332 TEAQPIPGHKY
+332 TEAQPIPGYKY

-367 PMKGAILTLNSV
+367 PMKGASLTLNSV
-379 DPGILGNIRT
+379 DPGILGNLRT
-389 IVMHDLELSPTMTD
+389 IVMHDLELSPTVTD
-403 VKELTND
+403 FKELTND
-410 DSDDDGDDDDLSD
+410 DSGDDSDDSDDLSD
-423 DDLSDDLDDDGDD
+423 DDLSDDLDDDSDD

-444 DDDSDDGLDEVD
+444 DDDSDDDGLDEED

-463 PDDAGNGDGTQPQN
+463 PDDNGNGDGTQPQN

-496 AYISDHGNIGV
+496 AYISDHGNIVV
-507 NKNNKKWMLRV
+507 NKNNNKWLLRV

-547 MIDFDHGKWLHG
+547 MIDYDHGKWLHG

-564 NSSYQNSNFYFGHT
+564 NSNYQNSNFYFGHT

-642 GPIYSTSRHELS
+642 GPLYSTSRHELS

-681 YRYNKEYDSEQN
+681 YRYDKEYDSEQN

-745 VFNKVKSLT
+745 VFNKVKLLT
-754 KRVNKLEAENQ
+754 KRINKLEAENQ

>member
-1 MSISNPEKFDYLK
+1 MSISNPEEFDYLK

-23 KNHYMNVYPLTGCVD
+23 KNHYMNVYPLVGCVD
-38 QSTVHIKYSDNLDNN
+38 RSSVHIKYHDNSDYN
-53 IGFSVHDDG
+53 ISFSVHDDG

-91 SGIDSTSVSADQL
+91 AGIDSASVSADQL

-141 NFFKHGVDMMG
+141 NFFKHGIDMMG
-152 FKFVVH
+152 FKFAVH

-173 GKELLT
+173 GKQLLT
-179 KIKDTW
+179 KVTDTW
-185 PGTVIIGWG
+185 PGTVVIGWG

-230 KDINVD
+230 KDIKVER
-236 SSITRM
+236 SITQM
-242 CNAIEVKSATYQVKN
+242 CNAIEVKSATYQVKD
-257 QTGGDDSDIVMQ
+257 QTGGDDSDIVMK
-269 TRPYFANFLAVSEK
+269 TRPYFSNFLAVSEK
-283 SIKNYGYYKADSI
+283 SIKEYGYYIADSI

-321 SVKATVDHPGR
+321 SVTATVDHPGR
-332 TEAQPIPGHKY
+332 TEAQPIPGFKY

-367 PMKGAILTLNSV
+367 PMKGASLTLNSV
-379 DPGILGNIRT
+379 DPGILGNLRT
-389 IVMHDLELSPTMTD
+389 IVMHDLELSPTVTD
-403 VKELTND
+403 FKELTND
-410 DSDDDGDDDDLSD
+410 DSNDDSDDSDDLQD
-423 DDLSDDLDDDGDD
+423 EDLSDDLDDD
-436 DDSDDDGD
+436 S

-496 AYISDHGNIGV
+496 AYISDHGNIVV
-507 NKNNKKWMLRV
+507 NKNNNKWLLRI
-518 ADNDAMAQL
+518 ADDDAMAQL

-547 MIDFDHGKWLHG
+547 MIDYDFGEWMHGKH
-559 KNINL
+559 KNINS
-564 NSSYQNSNFYFGHT
+564 NYQSADFYFSH
-578 TLFGSGLI
+578 SGFTQSGM
-586 ATQANQFT
+586 AWTQAGQFT
-594 FRANVP
+594 FRAKVA
-600 NSDYQSDGT
+600 NSDYNDDGT
-609 MRHEVAYYDDN
+609 IRHDVDYYNDDGVGLYDDVKTN
-620 GTGIFVDTRSG
+620 GK
-631 VNPGHMARVNT
+631 NPGHLARVNM
-642 GPIYSTSRHELS
+642 GPLYATSTHKLS
-654 RLSTKKDVKKLD
+654 KLSTKENVKPLD
-666 EGKAINRIMQTDIGE
+666 ETKALNTIMDTDIAT
-681 YRYNKEYDSEQN
+681 YHYKKEYDDKQN
-693 YEASVIIDDVND
+693 PEASVIIDDVHD
-705 KPKWRTPNEF
+705 KPQWKTPDIF
-715 KDKTGSYRNDSS
+715 KDKSGSYRNDSA
-727 LLAYAVVVVKSLV
+727 LLAYTVKAVQALSHKVDKLV
-740 RNVSN
+740 EEN
-745 VFNKVKSLT
+745 
-754 KRVNKLEAENQ
+754 NKL
-765 QLKQEIEDIKK
+765 KK
-776 QLNN
+776 QLKSKS